1 MPRLSAEQ
9 EKLRVK
15 EMFNFDASIL
25 NSAGISDG
33 LVLGI
38 DEVGRGPV
46 AGPVC
51 AGGVVLPKNTFIEGL
66 NDSKK
71 ITPNKREKIARIIK
85 EVALYSY
92 VSFVDSKVID
102 KVGIVGALK
111 QAFSE
116 VIKTCDVINIGVD
129 VVLLDGN
136 PLNLDKREKSVIK
149 GDAKSAAIASASIIA
164 KVARDE
170 YMDKSSSE
178 YPNYNWIKNKGY
190 GTKEHLQAIENYG
203 LSPLHRRSFLSK
215 YI

>member
-1 MPRLSAEQ
+1 MPRLNLEQ

-15 EMFNFDASIL
+15 EMFDFDASML
-25 NSAGISDG
+25 KSAGISDG

-51 AGGVVLPKNTFIEGL
+51 AGGVVLPKNSFIEGL

-71 ITPNKREKIARIIK
+71 IAPAKREKIASIIK
-85 EVALYSY
+85 EKALFSY
-92 VSFVDSKVID
+92 FSFVPAKYID
-102 KVGIVGALK
+102 EAGIVPALRR
-111 QAFSE
+111 AFME
-116 VIKTCDVINIGVD
+116 VIEACDAANID
-129 VVLLDGN
+129 AKAILLDGVQMD
-136 PLNLDKREKSVIK
+136 LDEREINVIK

-170 YMDKSSSE
+170 YMDKMSADFPE
-178 YPNYNWIKNKGY
+178 YNWIKNKGY
-190 GTKEHLQAIENYG
+190 GTKEHLQAIETSG
-203 LSPLHRRSFLSK
+203 LTPLHRRSFLSK

>member
-15 EMFNFDASIL
+15 EMFDFDASIL
-25 NSAGISDG
+25 NSAEAVDG

-71 ITPNKREKIARIIK
+71 ISPNKREKIAIK
-85 EVALYSY
+85 IKDVALFSY
-92 VSFVDSKVID
+92 VSFVDSNTID
-102 KVGIVGALK
+102 EIGIVGALK
-111 QAFSE
+111 KAFSE
-116 VIKTCDVINIGVD
+116 VIEACDTAKISVD
-129 VVLLDGN
+129 IVLLDGN
-136 PLNLDKREKSVIK
+136 PLNLDKREINIIK

-203 LSPLHRRSFLSK
+203 LSPIHRRSFLSK

>member
-1 MPRLSAEQ
+1 MPRLNLEQ

-15 EMFNFDASIL
+15 EMFDFDASML
-25 NSAGISDG
+25 KSLDLQGG

-71 ITPNKREKIARIIK
+71 IAPAKREKIGSIIK
-85 EVALYSY
+85 ETALFSY
-92 VSFVDSKVID
+92 VSFVPAKYID
-102 KVGIVGALK
+102 EAGIVPALRR
-111 QAFSE
+111 AFME
-116 VIKTCDVINIGVD
+116 VIEACDAANIATD
-129 VVLLDGN
+129 AILLDGM
-136 PLNLDKREKSVIK
+136 PMNLDEREINVIK

-164 KVARDE
+164 KVARDK
-170 YMDKSSSE
+170 YMDKMSAD
-178 YPNYNWIKNKGY
+178 YPEYNWIKNKGY
-190 GTKEHLQAIENYG
+190 GTKEHLQAIEGFG
-203 LSPLHRRSFLSK
+203 LTPLHRRSFLSK